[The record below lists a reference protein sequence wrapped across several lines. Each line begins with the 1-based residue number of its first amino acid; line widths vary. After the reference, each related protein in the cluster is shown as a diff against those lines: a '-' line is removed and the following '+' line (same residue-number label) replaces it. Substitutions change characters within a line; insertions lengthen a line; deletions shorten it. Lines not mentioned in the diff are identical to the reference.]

1 MLFTSDI
8 ADRTWP
14 PGSPRQASGG
24 LALPSPARC
33 CYLRPIMAEQAT
45 IIDGKALAQTVRG
58 EVKTRAESFLAKHG
72 RQPGLHVVLVGDD
85 PASHVYVRNKEK
97 AAAQCGI
104 AGEVHRLPADTSME
118 VLLAKVAELNA
129 APGIDG
135 ILVQLPLPKHLDD
148 QTVVDAIDPAKD
160 VDGLHPVNAGLLV
173 VGRPGL
179 RPCTPSGCMR
189 MLTSIGADLKGKRA
203 IVVGRST
210 LVGKPIALMLLAEN
224 ATVTMAHSRTVDL
237 AARVAECDIVIAA
250 VGVPKLI
257 QGSWIKPGAIVIDVG
272 INRLADGTLVGDVDY
287 ESALPRAGAI
297 TPVPGGVGPMTI
309 AMLLSNTVDAAER
322 RV

>member
-1 MLFTSDI
+1 
-8 ADRTWP
+8 
-14 PGSPRQASGG
+14 
-24 LALPSPARC
+24 
-33 CYLRPIMAEQAT
+33 MAEQAT

-58 EVKTRAESFLAKHG
+58 EVKLRAEAFLAKHG
-72 RQPGLHVVLVGDD
+72 RKPGLHVVLVGDD

-104 AGEVHRLPADTSME
+104 AGEIHRMPADTRME
-118 VLLAKVAELNA
+118 DLLAKVAELNA